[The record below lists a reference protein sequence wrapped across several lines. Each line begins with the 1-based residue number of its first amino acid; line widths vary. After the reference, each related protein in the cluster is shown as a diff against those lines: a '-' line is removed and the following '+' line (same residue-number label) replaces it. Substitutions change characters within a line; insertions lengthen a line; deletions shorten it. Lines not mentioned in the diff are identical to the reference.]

1 MLQGTLTGMTDQLIP
16 TRRAFPADDPIFALN
31 AEAVARKAAGESIL
45 NATVGALLDD
55 SGQLVVLDSVMDL
68 WRDLTAL
75 EIAPYA
81 PIAGDP
87 AFLKALVKRHWPQLD
102 SAGAAC
108 ATPGGSGALALS
120 LRNFLEPGQTLLSTA
135 PFWGPYATLATEN
148 GMHLA
153 TAPWPAVGQ
162 ALDGAAW
169 DAALRNLMKTQ
180 GRVLLWLNDPCHNPT
195 GRSLSTADRAVLS
208 GLLREV
214 SALGPVTLLLDFA
227 YLDYT
232 REPGAV
238 AAALE
243 DYAALGA
250 EGRVLVGASLSLSK
264 SMTLYGAR
272 CGALAFPWCGDP
284 ALQAALTQ
292 SCRGTWSNCAKA
304 PQSLLLRLAK
314 DGKAQARLAA
324 EHRHWSEVLAA
335 RASALDAALEA
346 EGMDALHWQGGFFVT
361 VPAADPGAA
370 SGRLKAEGVYT
381 VPLPEGLRVGLCA
394 LRPIE
399 APRFAQALRRAA
411 AR

>member
-1 MLQGTLTGMTDQLIP
+1 MTDQLIP

-31 AEAVARKAAGESIL
+31 TEAQARKAVGEAVL

-55 SGQLVVLDSVMDL
+55 SGQLVVLEAVMDL

-75 EIAPYA
+75 EVAPYA

-87 AFLKALVKRHWPQLD
+87 AFLKILVRRHWPLLD
-102 SAGAAC
+102 TAGAAC

-120 LRNFLEPGQTLLSTA
+120 LRNFLEPGQAVLTTA
-135 PFWGPYATLATEN
+135 PFWGPYATLAGEN
-148 GMHLA
+148 GMQLT
-153 TAPWPAVGQ
+153 TAPWPAPGG
-162 ALDGAAW
+162 ALDAEAW
-169 DAALRNLMKTQ
+169 ESALRRLMKAQ

-195 GRSLSTADRAVLS
+195 GRSLSAADRMALMGV
-208 GLLREV
+208 LREV
-214 SALGPVTLLLDFA
+214 SGLGPVTLLVDFA

-232 REPGAV
+232 REPEAV
-238 AAALE
+238 AAALA

-264 SMTLYGAR
+264 SLTLYGAR

-304 PQSLLLRLAK
+304 PQSLLLRLAQ

-324 EHRHWSEVLAA
+324 EHRHWSDILAA
-335 RASALDAALEA
+335 RALALDVALGI
-346 EGMDALHWQGGFFVT
+346 EGMAALHWQGGFFVT
-361 VPAADPGAA
+361 VPAVDPEATG
-370 SGRLKAEGVYT
+370 GRLKAEGVFT
-381 VPLPEGLRVGLCA
+381 VPLPEGLRVGLCGMRA
-394 LRPIE
+394 AD
-399 APRFAQALRRAA
+399 APLLAKALRRVAA